1 MQAYDKDNGIRKAKT
16 TREKRRVKPSVDATA
31 ALKNE
36 NKRKIHVFFKMFA
49 TYVNPAI
56 YLIFVGLYA
65 VAVYLTY
72 F

>member
-1 MQAYDKDNGIRKAKT
+1 MQAYDKDNGIQKVRTK
-16 TREKRRVKPSVDATA
+16 REKKRIKPSVSTTTT
-31 ALKNE
+31 LKNG
-36 NKRKIHVFFKMFA
+36 NQCKIHDFFKMFA

>member
-1 MQAYDKDNGIRKAKT
+1 MQAYDKDNEIQKVKT
-16 TREKRRVKPSVDATA
+16 KREKRRVKPSLNTTT

-36 NKRKIHVFFKMFA
+36 NQNKIYVFFKMFA

-56 YLIFVGLYA
+56 YLTFVGLYA